1 MAFKMAASLAYKAGL
16 VKASPVLLEPIGKLE
31 VHIPEEN
38 MGDIIGD
45 INKRRGQI
53 LGMNKDEDG
62 FSVVEAY
69 VPLSEMHTYAI
80 ELRSMTRGQG
90 YFNLDFDRYE
100 QAPEN
105 VAQKVIADAKADM
118 ESEE

>member
-1 MAFKMAASLAYKAGL
+1 MAASLAYKAGL
-16 VKASPVLLEPIGKLE
+16 AKASPVLLEPIGKLE

-53 LGMNKDEDG
+53 LGMNKDEEG
-62 FSVVEAY
+62 LSVVEAY
-69 VPLSEMHTYAI
+69 VPMSEMHTYAI

-90 YFNLDFDRYE
+90 FFDLVFDRYE

-105 VAQKVIADAKADM
+105 VAQKSLDHA
-118 ESEE
+118 S